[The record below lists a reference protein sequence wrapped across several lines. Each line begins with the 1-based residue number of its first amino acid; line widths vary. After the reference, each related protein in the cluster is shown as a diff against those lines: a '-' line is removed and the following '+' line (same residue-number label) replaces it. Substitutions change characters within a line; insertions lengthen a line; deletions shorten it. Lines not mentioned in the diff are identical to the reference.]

1 MRDEIEVKF
10 VNIDHDV
17 IREQLK
23 KLGAVCEQPM
33 RTMRRVVVHTPE
45 MSKKNAFIR
54 IRDEG
59 YRTTMTYKQF
69 DSDSVDG
76 AKEHEVSVSNFDEA
90 VNILAQ
96 GGFKY
101 DVYQESNRENWL
113 LGNVE
118 IMLDE
123 WPWLNPYIEIEGS
136 SEAELRGVANQLNMN
151 WDDAVYGGV
160 ANVYRL
166 QYPFIGDEGIN
177 SINHDWAVIKFGD
190 PLPPLLSKEA

>member
-1 MRDEIEVKF
+1 MKDEIEVKF
-10 VNIDHDV
+10 VNIDHGS
-17 IREQLK
+17 IRERLK
-23 KLGAVCEQPM
+23 NLGAVCEYPM

-59 YRTTMTYKQF
+59 HRTTMTYKQF
-69 DSDSVDG
+69 DSDSVNG
-76 AKEHEVSVSNFDEA
+76 AKEHEIGVTDFDEA
-90 VNILAQ
+90 VNILTR
-96 GGFKY
+96 GGLKY

-113 LGNVE
+113 LDDVE

-136 SEAELRGVANQLNMN
+136 SESKLKDVAKRLGLN

-166 QYPFIGDEGIN
+166 QYPFIGEAGIDV
-177 SINHDWAVIKFGD
+177 INHEWTTIKFGD
-190 PLPPLLSKEA
+190 PPPELINRGD

>member
-1 MRDEIEVKF
+1 MKDEIEVKF

-23 KLGAVCEQPM
+23 KLGAVCEHPM
-33 RTMRRVVVHTPE
+33 RTMRRVVVHTPA
-45 MSKKNAFIR
+45 MSEKNAFIR

-59 YRTTMTYKQF
+59 YRITMTYKQF

-76 AKEHEVSVSNFDEA
+76 AKEYEVSVSDFDEA
-90 VNILAQ
+90 VSILAQ
-96 GGFKY
+96 GGLNY

-113 LGNVE
+113 LGEVE

-136 SEAELRGVANQLNMN
+136 SEAKLQEVAKRLGMN
-151 WDDAVYGGV
+151 WDEAVYGGV
-160 ANVYRL
+160 ANVYSL
-166 QYPFIGDEGIN
+166 QYPFIGNDGIN
-177 SINHDWAVIKFGD
+177 VINHDWTMIKFND
-190 PLPPLLSKEA
+190 PLPALIAR